1 MSDAEDEKKNLPFHE
16 MELDE
21 RILKAIAKL
30 GWIDPTLIQVIYFY
44 LSILSQGCIILRMIL
59 DEWGGVIGHQKASFF
74 ILFFPIK
81 SFIFP
86 NVSKTEILQIDSVF
100 KFK

>member
-1 MSDAEDEKKNLPFHE
+1 MSDAEEEKKNLPFHE

-44 LSILSQGCIILRMIL
+44 LLILSQGCII
-59 DEWGGVIGHQKASFF
+59 
-74 ILFFPIK
+74 
-81 SFIFP
+81 
-86 NVSKTEILQIDSVF
+86 
-100 KFK
+100 